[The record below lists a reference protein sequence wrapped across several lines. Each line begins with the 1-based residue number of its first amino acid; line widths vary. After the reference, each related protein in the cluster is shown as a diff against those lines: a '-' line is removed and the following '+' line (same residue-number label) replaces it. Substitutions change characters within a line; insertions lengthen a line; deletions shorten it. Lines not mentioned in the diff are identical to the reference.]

1 MINIFW
7 LGEKMDGGGRGRL
20 GGEERKNYYNQKG
33 RRERRRREGGQEN
46 FSRQHINS
54 WFICSK
60 PHSRTIN
67 SLRLIIIVHSSQN
80 NSKIHVHYFSSE
92 NF

>member
-1 MINIFW
+1 ME
-7 LGEKMDGGGRGRL
+7 GEGGDWEGRKERIITIKREGGKEGGGR
-20 GGEERKNYYNQKG
+20 
-33 RRERRRREGGQEN
+33 GGQEN

>member
-1 MINIFW
+1 MEGK
-7 LGEKMDGGGRGRL
+7 GEIGRGGKKEL
-20 GGEERKNYYNQKG
+20 LQSKGKEGKKEEGG
-33 RRERRRREGGQEN
+33 GGQEN